1 MKLKSATLLL
11 ALAGMVSAQAA
22 QPFSDVTPQDWAY
35 QAVQQLA
42 AEGIIEGYP
51 DRTFRGEKAITRYEM
66 AQLVARAMVRED
78 RMNAE
83 QQQQLQQLEAEFAN
97 ELSSLGV
104 RVSALEDRVD
114 NVKISGAV
122 RLSYQTGD
130 SDIRDGYGSGDDRVE
145 AKADI
150 KFAASVSPKT
160 TVTTV
165 LESTLN
171 LNGEPYTDVGYD
183 GFKDHNN
190 YENLEVKYLFAQHH
204 FDKGSLVFGKYRA
217 DLGVTGIFYN
227 DAFSG
232 VGLTLGDPTRGSH
245 VKVSYGNVQSLNMP
259 FVHPMLAA
267 YDIQSRED
275 HSAFT
280 PESLFL
286 EYAYH
291 QQRKVDFTAW
301 HLLPSSKTG
310 EVVKVYGAGLSV
322 WPHPFVNI
330 HGDYIL
336 NNAKNMVNNEK
347 PKLWT
352 AGASFGIA
360 HPAYPRSFQVGID
373 YFSSDAGSYFGG
385 NKLEV
390 LRPYLSGMQQADAH
404 FLQNNSWKPTGNPIY
419 DGAQAQVKQQLEAIY
434 GNQSTASYFAD
445 MMEEWTFD
453 PKNAPRYFR
462 QNYNQK
468 HGGAE
473 GWMASLKYVPVKNV
487 YMEAFYVFNAKN
499 KAGAKLD
506 DTFRIQ
512 ATYLF

>member
-83 QQQQLQQLEAEFAN
+83 QQQRLQQLEAEFAN

-130 SDIRDGYGSGDDRVE
+130 SDIRDGYGSGDD
-145 AKADI
+145 
-150 KFAASVSPKT
+150 
-160 TVTTV
+160 
-165 LESTLN
+165 
-171 LNGEPYTDVGYD
+171 

-190 YENLEVKYLFAQHH
+190 YDNLEVKYLFAQHH

-232 VGLTLGDPTRGSH
+232 VGLTLGNPTKGSH
-245 VKVSYGNVQSLNMP
+245 VKISYGHVQSLDMP
-259 FVHPMLAA
+259 FVHPMLVA
-267 YDIQSRED
+267 YGIQSRED

-280 PESLFL
+280 PESLFV

-301 HLLPSSKTG
+301 HLQPSSKTG
-310 EVVKVYGAGLSV
+310 EVVKVYGVGLSV

-336 NNAKNMVNNEK
+336 NNAKDIVNNEK
-347 PKLWT
+347 PKIWT

-360 HPAYPRSFQVGID
+360 HPAYPHSFQVGLD

-390 LRPYLSGMQQADAH
+390 LRPYLSGMQKPDAH
-404 FLQNNSWKPTGNPIY
+404 FLQNDSWKPTGNPIY
-419 DGAQAQVKQQLEAIY
+419 DGAQAQVKHQLESIY
-434 GNQSTASYFAD
+434 GDQSTASYFAD
-445 MMEEWTFD
+445 MMAEWTFD
-453 PKNAPRYFR
+453 PKNAPKYFR
-462 QNYNQK
+462 QNYNRK

-487 YMEAFYVFNAKN
+487 YMEAFYVFDAKN